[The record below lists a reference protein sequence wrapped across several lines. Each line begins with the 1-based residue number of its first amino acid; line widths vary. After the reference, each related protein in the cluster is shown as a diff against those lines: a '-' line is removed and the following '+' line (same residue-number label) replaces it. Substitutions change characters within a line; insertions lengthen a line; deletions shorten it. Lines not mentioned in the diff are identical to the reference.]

1 MRSFFQKGSWTIVD
15 QALFAGS
22 NFVLNI
28 LLAEALP
35 ADEYGAFAVAFA
47 VFLFIGTLHTGLF
60 TEPMLVFGAGRF
72 KERLGAYLAILR
84 KAHVLFALGSCLL
97 LALIALAVYRFGA
110 TDIAHTLLVLAFAQ
124 PFILFLWLMRRACYT
139 ILSPSTSALGG
150 IIYMVILL
158 SAAAAMRI
166 TGTLTVTAA
175 LILMSIGSLVGGLV
189 IVIRLRRVDDTESLD
204 ASEVVAEHKK
214 YSGWATATG
223 VLGWLPGGI
232 PYIILPLIAG
242 AAAPG
247 ILRALV
253 NFIMPAVQA
262 YAALSI
268 LLVPMFVKARE
279 SGRFRKSVAAT
290 AGLLVAANGTYWI
303 LLGFFGG
310 TLIDLLYGGKYIE
323 YAGYLWIAGA
333 YPFISGLAVV
343 VRTALRS
350 LELPN
355 YVFWASVASA
365 IAAGTVSLFLII
377 AYGVKG
383 ALIGISLNMA
393 VELAMMTYYFR
404 TSARVARKAST

>member
-1 MRSFFQKGSWTIVD
+1 MRTIFQKGSWTIID

-35 ADEYGAFAVAFA
+35 AEEYGAFAIAFA
-47 VFLFIGTLHTGLF
+47 VFLFVGTLHTGLL

-72 KERLGAYLAILR
+72 KERLGAYLALLR
-84 KAHVLFALGSCLL
+84 KAHVLFAVLSCLL
-97 LALIALAVYRFGA
+97 LAVIALVVGRIGS
-110 TDIAHTLLVLAFAQ
+110 TTIANTLLVLAFAQ

-139 ILSPSTSALGG
+139 LLSPRTSAIGG
-150 IIYMVILL
+150 LIYMVILL
-158 SAAAAMRI
+158 SSAAVMSR
-166 TGTLTVTAA
+166 TETLSVHAA
-175 LILMSIGSLVGGLV
+175 LILMSIGSLVGGVV
-189 IVIRLRRVDDTESLD
+189 IVLLLRRIDDTASLE

-232 PYIILPLIAG
+232 PYIILPFIAG
-242 AAAPG
+242 ASAPG

-268 LLVPMFVKARE
+268 LLVPMFVRARA
-279 SGRFRKSVAAT
+279 SGRFRKSVTAT
-290 AGLLVAANGTYWI
+290 AGLLIAANGSYWI
-303 LLGFFGG
+303 LLGLFGEP
-310 TLIDLLYGGKYIE
+310 LINLLYGGKYVE

-355 YVFWASVASA
+355 YVFWASVGSA
-365 IAAGTVSLFLII
+365 VAAGTVSLFLII
-377 AYGVKG
+377 AYGVQG
-383 ALIGISLNMA
+383 ALLGISLNMA
-393 VELAMMTYYFR
+393 VELVMMTYYFR
-404 TSARVARKAST
+404 TSARVARKAQP